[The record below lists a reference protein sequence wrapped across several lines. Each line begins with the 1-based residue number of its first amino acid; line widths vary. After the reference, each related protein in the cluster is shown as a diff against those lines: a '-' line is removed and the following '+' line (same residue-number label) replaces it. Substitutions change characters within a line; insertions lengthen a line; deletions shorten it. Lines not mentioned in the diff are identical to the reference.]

1 MKGGL
6 FMTEDEKMEVGVFRF
21 SVINDFIN
29 ATQMTRSEQRRLIQD
44 KCARKWRIPFSGK
57 TRISKGTIRRWI
69 RLYTNSNG
77 DLKSLY
83 PQDRSDQDQTRAMD
97 EDTCGALIELRMR
110 KPDATVPQ
118 LIEQMNRLKLLTP
131 GIVLNK
137 STVYRFLHQQ
147 NLMNLTEHKPVD
159 RRKFEAELPNDL
171 WQSDVMHG
179 PKVEV
184 DGKMR
189 KAYLIAIIDDHSR
202 LITYA
207 HFYLSENLACYLDA
221 FENALARRGLPR
233 KLYVDNG
240 AAFRSK
246 HLEYITASLA
256 ITLIHAKPYTP
267 QGKGKIE
274 RWFKTVRSRF
284 LTNCT
289 AATLT
294 ELNAD
299 FDCWLNEDYH
309 QRKHSSTGQTPFER
323 FTSKMH
329 CLRSSPANLKDYFR
343 KVARRTVAKDRTIT
357 LNGRLYE
364 GPVALIGK
372 RVELLYHETEPEKVE
387 VKYQNKSFGMIQPV
401 NLNVNC
407 RVKRDKNN
415 NPQIHVNDL
424 TKNYRGGKL
433 WSSQGENQNE

>member
-6 FMTEDEKMEVGVFRF
+6 FMTEDEKMEVAVFRYG
-21 SVINDFIN
+21 VINDFVNGSQI
-29 ATQMTRSEQRRLIQD
+29 TRAEKRRLIQD
-44 KCARKWRIPFSGK
+44 KCARKWRIPFSEK
-57 TRISKGTIRRWI
+57 TRISKGTIRRWM
-69 RLYTNSNG
+69 RLYTDSHG

-97 EDTCGALIELRMR
+97 EDTCGVLIELKMQ
-110 KPDATVPQ
+110 KPNATVPQ
-118 LIEQMNRLKLLTP
+118 LIEQMNRLKLPTP

-179 PKVEV
+179 PKIDV

-284 LTNCT
+284 LANCT

-299 FDCWLNEDYH
+299 FDLWLNEDYH

-329 CLRSSPANLKDYFR
+329 CLRNSPANLKDYFR

-364 GPVALIGK
+364 GPVPLIGK
-372 RVELLYHETEPEKVE
+372 RIELLYHEAEPGKVE

-433 WSSQGENQNE
+433 WSSQGRNKNE

>member
-1 MKGGL
+1 
-6 FMTEDEKMEVGVFRF
+6 MTEDEKMEVAVFRF
-21 SVINDFIN
+21 SVISDFIN
-29 ATQMTRSEQRRLIQD
+29 VTQMTRSERRRLMQD
-44 KCARKWRIPFSGK
+44 KCARKWRIPFSEK

-69 RLYTNSNG
+69 RLYTDRHG
-77 DLKSLY
+77 DLKALY
-83 PQDRSDQDQTRAMD
+83 PQDRSDHDQSRAMD
-97 EDTCGALIELRMR
+97 EDTCGALIELKMQ

-118 LIEQMNRLKLLTP
+118 LIKQMNRLKLPTP

-147 NLMNLTEHKPVD
+147 NLMDLTENKPVD

-179 PKVEV
+179 PKIEV

-189 KAYLIAIIDDHSR
+189 KTYLIAIIDDHSR
-202 LITYA
+202 LIVYA

-221 FENALARRGLPR
+221 FEDALARRGLPR

-274 RWFKTVRSRF
+274 RWFKTVRTCF
-284 LTNCT
+284 LGNCT
-289 AATLT
+289 TGTLT
-294 ELNAD
+294 ELNAT

-309 QRKHSSTGQTPFER
+309 QKKHSSTGQTPFER

-343 KVARRTVAKDRTIT
+343 KVARRTVARDRTIT

-387 VKYQNKSFGMIQPV
+387 VKYQNKSFGMILLV
-401 NLNVNC
+401 NLTVNC

-415 NPQIHVNDL
+415 NPQIHINNH
-424 TKNYRGGKL
+424 TTSYQGGKL
-433 WSSQGENQNE
+433 WSSKRSNQDE

>member
-1 MKGGL
+1 
-6 FMTEDEKMEVGVFRF
+6 MTEDEKIEVAVFRYG
-21 SVINDFIN
+21 VISDFVN
-29 ATQMTRSEQRRLIQD
+29 GSQMTRAEKRRLLRE
-44 KCARKWRIPFSGK
+44 KCARKWNIPFSAQ
-57 TRISKGTIRRWI
+57 TRISKSTIRRWS
-69 RLYTNSNG
+69 RLYRESNG
-77 DLKSLY
+77 NLTSLH
-83 PQDRSDQDQTRAMD
+83 PASRSDKGKSRSMD
-97 EDTCGALIELRMR
+97 EDTCCAIIRLRREM
-110 KPDATVPQ
+110 PDATAAR
-118 LIEQMNRLKLLTP
+118 LIAAMTRRRLITP
-131 GIVLNK
+131 GIELSLSNL
-137 STVYRFLHQQ
+137 YRFLHQK
-147 NLMNLTEHKPVD
+147 NLMDLSQSKPVD
-159 RRKFEAELPNDL
+159 RRKFEAELPNDM

-274 RWFKTVRSRF
+274 RFFRTVRGQF
-284 LTNCT
+284 IVGFKGQ
-289 AATLT
+289 TLD
-294 ELNAD
+294 ELNDA
-299 FDCWLNEDYH
+299 FLLWLNNIYH
-309 QRKHSSTGQTPFER
+309 QRKHGATGQTPLSR
-323 FTSKMH
+323 FTDKMH

-372 RVELLYHETEPEKVE
+372 RVELLYHATEPEKVE

-401 NLNVNC
+401 NLYVNC

-415 NPQIHVNDL
+415 NPQIDVNDL
-424 TKNYRGGKL
+424 ITKNYRGGKL
-433 WSSQGENQNE
+433 WSSQGKNQNE

>member
-1 MKGGL
+1 
-6 FMTEDEKMEVGVFRF
+6 MTEDEKMQVAVFRF
-21 SVINDFIN
+21 SVISDFVN
-29 ATQMTRSEQRRLIQD
+29 AKSMSRAEKRRLMQD
-44 KCARKWRIPFSGK
+44 KCARKWQIPFSEK

-69 RLYTNSNG
+69 RHYIDSNG

-83 PQDRSDQDQTRAMD
+83 PQDRSDHGKCRTMD
-97 EDTCGALIELRMR
+97 EETCLALIELKTRM
-110 KPDATVPQ
+110 PSATVPW
-118 LIEQMNRLKLLTP
+118 LLEQMNRQKRVTP
-131 GIVLNK
+131 GIVLNN

-147 NLMNLTEHKPVD
+147 GLMHPPASKPGD
-159 RRKFEAELPNDL
+159 CRKFEAELPNDL

-179 PKVEV
+179 PKVDV

-189 KAYLIAIIDDHSR
+189 KTYLIAIIDDHSR

-207 HFYLSENLACYLDA
+207 HFYLSETLACYLDA

-240 AAFRSK
+240 SAFRSK

-256 ITLIHAKPYTP
+256 ITLIHAKPYQP

-274 RWFKTVRSRF
+274 RWFKTVRGRF
-284 LTNCT
+284 LANCT
-289 AATLT
+289 ATTLI
-294 ELNAD
+294 ELNAE
-299 FDCWLNEDYH
+299 FDGWLNEDYH
-309 QRKHSSTGQTPFER
+309 QKKHSSTSQTPFER

-372 RVELLYHETEPEKVE
+372 RIELLYHESAPENVE
-387 VKYQNKSFGMIQPV
+387 VKYRNQSFGMIRPV
-401 NLNVNC
+401 DMTVNC

-415 NPQIHVNDL
+415 NPQIRVNNPA
-424 TKNYRGGKL
+424 KSYQGGKL
-433 WSSQGENQNE
+433 WSSKRSNQDE

>member
-1 MKGGL
+1 
-6 FMTEDEKMEVGVFRF
+6 MTEDEKMEVGVFRF
-21 SVINDFIN
+21 SVISEFIN
-29 ATQMTRSEQRRLIQD
+29 AIQMTRSERKRLIQD
-44 KCARKWRIPFSGK
+44 KCARKWRIPFSEK

-97 EDTCGALIELRMR
+97 EDTCGALIELRMQ
-110 KPDATVPQ
+110 KPDDTVHQ
-118 LIEQMNRLKLLTP
+118 LIKQMNRLKLPTP

-137 STVYRFLHQQ
+137 STVYRFLHQH

-179 PKVEV
+179 PKVNV
-184 DGKMR
+184 DGKMK

-207 HFYLSENLACYLDA
+207 HFYLSENLVCYLDA

-267 QGKGKIE
+267 QGKG
-274 RWFKTVRSRF
+274 
-284 LTNCT
+284 N
-289 AATLT
+289 
-294 ELNAD
+294 
-299 FDCWLNEDYH
+299 
-309 QRKHSSTGQTPFER
+309 
-323 FTSKMH
+323 
-329 CLRSSPANLKDYFR
+329 
-343 KVARRTVAKDRTIT
+343 
-357 LNGRLYE
+357 
-364 GPVALIGK
+364 
-372 RVELLYHETEPEKVE
+372 
-387 VKYQNKSFGMIQPV
+387 
-401 NLNVNC
+401 
-407 RVKRDKNN
+407 
-415 NPQIHVNDL
+415 
-424 TKNYRGGKL
+424 GKL
-433 WSSQGENQNE
+433 GIM